1 MKPARLL
8 LGDDHALILTGIR
21 TLLEPYYE
29 VVGSAGDQAGDHWEL
44 HNVTFNGIN
53 LNNVDDLMNRM
64 IKAARHVN
72 AKI

>member
-29 VVGSAGDQAGDHWEL
+29 VVGSAGDGRWILAKVLAGFA
-44 HNVTFNGIN
+44 V
-53 LNNVDDLMNRM
+53 
-64 IKAARHVN
+64 A
-72 AKI
+72 